1 MPEMSKEERNKTLA
15 RRYYAELMSGG
26 DLSFVDKYMAPE
38 FEFSNP
44 THVDPYKGQEFKNLV
59 TMLRG
64 AFPDVK
70 FTVEHLLAQGDTVVG
85 HWTARGTH
93 TGKPLETLKGD
104 IPAKGNPFVIDG
116 MSWLRFND
124 EGKFV
129 EARINEDTLG
139 LLLQIGAIPAPE
151 GAPAPADALTPD
163 GMLGLVHRYFDD
175 LMSQGKFEVIDEII
189 AERFSFH
196 IPTLPEPI
204 RGKDGMRGFVTG
216 LRTGFPDIKF
226 TVERE
231 IAEGDKAAARWFI
244 EGTHN
249 GPFLGMPPTGNRI
262 KDQGVDIF
270 VFQGGKIAEIWVN
283 ENDLGLMK
291 QLGAFG

>member
-1 MPEMSKEERNKTLA
+1 MSVQDDNKTLA
-15 RRYYAELMSGG
+15 RRYYAELMSEG
-26 DLSFVDKYMAPE
+26 DLSFVDKYMADE

-44 THVDPYKGQEFKNLV
+44 THVDPYRGQEFKNLV

-64 AFPDVK
+64 AFPDLK
-70 FTVEHLLAQGDTVVG
+70 FTIEHLLADGDTVVG

-93 TGKPLETLKGD
+93 TGTPLKTLKGD
-104 IPAKGNPFVIDG
+104 IPAQGNPFVIDG
-116 MSWLRFND
+116 MSWLRFKD
-124 EGKFV
+124 GKFV

-139 LLLQIGAIPAPE
+139 LLMQIGAIPVPG
-151 GAPAPADALTPD
+151 GAPAPAGLTNEQKLAMV
-163 GMLGLVHRYFDD
+163 GRYFGE

-216 LRTGFPDIKF
+216 LRTGFPDIHF
-226 TVERE
+226 TIERQA
-231 IAEGDKAAARWFI
+231 AEGDKAAARWFI

-249 GPFLGMPPTGNRI
+249 GPFLGMPPTGHKI

-270 VFQGGKIAEIWVN
+270 IFQGDKIAEIWVN

>member
-1 MPEMSKEERNKTLA
+1 MSNELNKTLA
-15 RRYYAELMSGG
+15 RRYYTELMSNG

-44 THVDPYKGQEFKNLV
+44 THVDPYRGQEFKNLV

-64 AFPDVK
+64 AFPDLK
-70 FTVEHLLAQGDTVVG
+70 FTIEHLLAEGDTVVG

-93 TGKPLETLKGD
+93 TGTALKTLRGD
-104 IPAKGNPFVIDG
+104 IPAKGDPFVIDG
-116 MSWLRFND
+116 MSWLRFKD
-124 EGKFV
+124 GKFV

-139 LLLQIGAIPAPE
+139 LLQQIGAIPSAPRPE
-151 GAPAPADALTPD
+151 PSSVDANKATV
-163 GMLGLVHRYFDD
+163 GRYFNE
-175 LMSQGKFEVIDEII
+175 LMSQGKLEVIDEII
-189 AERFSFH
+189 GERFSFH

-216 LRTGFPDIKF
+216 LRTGFPDLQF
-226 TVERE
+226 TVERL

-244 EGTHN
+244 QGTHN
-249 GPFLGMPPTGNRI
+249 GPFLGMPPTGNKV
-262 KDQGVDIF
+262 KDQGLDIF
-270 VFQGGKIAEIWVN
+270 VFSGGKIAEIWVN

>member
-1 MPEMSKEERNKTLA
+1 MSEENKTLA
-15 RRYYAELMSGG
+15 RRYYAELMSAG
-26 DLSFVDKYMAPE
+26 DLSFVDKYFAPE
-38 FEFSNP
+38 FEFTNP
-44 THVDPYKGQEFKNLV
+44 THVEPYRGQEFKDLV

-64 AFPDVK
+64 AFPDLK
-70 FTVEHLLAQGDTVVG
+70 FTIEHILAEGDTVVG

-93 TGKPLETLKGD
+93 TGTPLKTLKGD

-116 MSWLRFND
+116 MSWLRFKD
-124 EGKFV
+124 GKFV

-139 LLLQIGAIPAPE
+139 LLMQIGAIPMPQGA
-151 GAPAPADALTPD
+151 APAAQTTPEENKK
-163 GMLGLVHRYFDD
+163 LVGRYFDD
-175 LMSQGKFEVIDEII
+175 LMSQGKMETIDEII
-189 AERFSFH
+189 GERFSFH

-204 RGKDGMRGFVTG
+204 RGKDGMRAFVTG
-216 LRTGFPDIKF
+216 LRTGFPDLRF
-226 TVERE
+226 TVERL

-249 GPFLGMPPTGNRI
+249 GPFLGMPPTGNKV
-262 KDQGVDIF
+262 KDQGVDVFIF
-270 VFQGGKIAEIWVN
+270 SGGKIAEIHVN

>member
-1 MPEMSKEERNKTLA
+1 MGVEENKTLA
-15 RRYYAELMSGG
+15 RRYYAELMSNG
-26 DLSFVDKYMAPE
+26 DLSFVDKYMLPE

-44 THVDPYKGQEFKNLV
+44 THVDPYRGEEFKILV
-59 TMLRG
+59 TLLRG
-64 AFPDVK
+64 AFPDLK
-70 FTVEHLLAQGDTVVG
+70 FSIEHLLGEGDTVVG

-93 TGKPLETLKGD
+93 TGTPLKTLKGD

-116 MSWLRFND
+116 MSWLRFKD
-124 EGKFV
+124 GKFV

-139 LLLQIGAIPAPE
+139 LLQQIGAIPGPE
-151 GAPAPADALTPD
+151 RPAPSPVERNKA
-163 GMLGLVHRYFDD
+163 MVQRYFGD
-175 LMSQGKFEVIDEII
+175 LMSQGRMEIIDEII

-204 RGKDGMRGFVTG
+204 RGRDGMRGFVTG

-226 TVERE
+226 TVERLA
-231 IAEGDKAAARWFI
+231 AEGDKAAARWFI

-249 GPFLGMPPTGNRI
+249 GPFLGMPPTGRRV

-270 VFQGGKIAEIWVN
+270 VFSGGQITEIWVN

>member
-1 MPEMSKEERNKTLA
+1 MSVEDNKTLA
-15 RRYYAELMSGG
+15 RRYYAELMSNG
-26 DLSFVDKYMAPE
+26 DLSFVDKYMLPE

-44 THVDPYKGQEFKNLV
+44 THVDPYRGQEFKNLV

-70 FTVEHLLAQGDTVVG
+70 FTIEHLLGEGDTVVG

-93 TGKPLETLKGD
+93 TGTPLKTLKGD

-116 MSWLRFND
+116 MSWLRFKD
-124 EGKFV
+124 GMFI

-139 LLLQIGAIPAPE
+139 LLMQIGAIPGPPR
-151 GAPAPADALTPD
+151 PAPTPTDANVAT
-163 GMLGLVHRYFDD
+163 VHKYFDN
-175 LMSQGKFEVIDEII
+175 LMSEGNLELIPEIMSPNL
-189 AERFSFH
+189 AFH
-196 IPTLPEPI
+196 IPTLPDAI
-204 RGKDGMRGFVTG
+204 RGHEGMKAFVTG

-226 TVERE
+226 TVERWC
-231 IAEGDKAAARWFI
+231 AEGNKVAARWFI
-244 EGTHN
+244 EGTHK
-249 GPFLGMPPTGNRI
+249 GVFLGMPPTNNHVR
-262 KDQGVDIF
+262 DQGVDIF
-270 VFQGGKIAEIWVN
+270 IFQEGKIAEIWVN

>member
-1 MPEMSKEERNKTLA
+1 MSVEANKVLA
-15 RRYYAELMSGG
+15 RRYYAELMSNG

-44 THVDPYKGQEFKNLV
+44 THVDPYRGADFKNLV

-64 AFPDVK
+64 AFPDLK
-70 FTVEHLLAQGDTVVG
+70 FSIEHLLGEGDTVVG

-93 TGKPLETLKGD
+93 TGTALKTLRGD

-116 MSWLRFND
+116 MSWLRFKD
-124 EGKFV
+124 GKFV

-139 LLLQIGAIPAPE
+139 LLQQIGAIPGPPCPE
-151 GAPAPADALTPD
+151 PSSTDANRAMV
-163 GMLGLVHRYFDD
+163 GRYFNE
-175 LMSQGKFEVIDEII
+175 LMSQGKLGVIDEII
-189 AERFSFH
+189 GERFSFH

-204 RGKDGMRGFVTG
+204 LGRDGMRAFVTG
-216 LRTGFPDIKF
+216 LRTGFPDIRF
-226 TVERE
+226 TVERLA
-231 IAEGDKAAARWFI
+231 AEGNKAAARWFI
-244 EGTHN
+244 QGTHN
-249 GPFLGMPPTGNRI
+249 GPFLGMPPTGNKV
-262 KDQGVDIF
+262 KDQGLDIF
-270 VFQGGKIAEIWVN
+270 IFSGGKIAEIWVN

>member
-1 MPEMSKEERNKTLA
+1 
-15 RRYYAELMSGG
+15 
-26 DLSFVDKYMAPE
+26 MAPE

-44 THVDPYKGQEFKNLV
+44 THVDPYRGQEFKNLV

-70 FTVEHLLAQGDTVVG
+70 FTIEHLLAEGDTVVG

-93 TGKPLETLKGD
+93 TGTALKTLRGD
-104 IPAKGNPFVIDG
+104 IPAKGDPFVIDG
-116 MSWLRFND
+116 MSWLRFKD
-124 EGKFV
+124 GKFV

-139 LLLQIGAIPAPE
+139 LLQQIGGIPSPPRPE
-151 GAPAPADALTPD
+151 PSSVDANKATV
-163 GMLGLVHRYFDD
+163 GRYFSE
-175 LMSQGKFEVIDEII
+175 LMSQGKLEVIDQII
-189 AERFSFH
+189 GERFSFH

-216 LRTGFPDIKF
+216 LRTGFPDLQF
-226 TVERE
+226 TVERL

-244 EGTHN
+244 QGTHN
-249 GPFLGMPPTGNRI
+249 GPFLGMPPTGNKV
-262 KDQGVDIF
+262 KDQGLDIF
-270 VFQGGKIAEIWVN
+270 VFSGGKIAEIWVN

>member
-1 MPEMSKEERNKTLA
+1 MPEDTEQNKTLA
-15 RRYYAELMSGG
+15 RRYYAELMSAG
-26 DLSFVDKYMAPE
+26 DLTFVDKYFADE
-38 FEFSNP
+38 FEFTNP
-44 THVDPYKGQEFKNLV
+44 THVEPYRGQEFKDLV

-64 AFPDVK
+64 AFPDLK
-70 FTVEHLLAQGDTVVG
+70 FTIEHLLAQGDTVVG

-93 TGKPLETLKGD
+93 TGTALKTLKGD
-104 IPAKGNPFVIDG
+104 IPAQGNPFVIDG
-116 MSWLRFND
+116 MSWLRFKD
-124 EGKFV
+124 GKFV

-139 LLLQIGAIPAPE
+139 LLIQIGAIPAPG
-151 GAPAPADALTPD
+151 GAAPPDALTPD
-163 GMLGLVHRYFDD
+163 QMLAMVGRYFGE
-175 LMSQGKFEVIDEII
+175 LMSQGNFDVIDEII

-216 LRTGFPDIKF
+216 LRTGFPDIHF
-226 TVERE
+226 TIERQ

-249 GPFLGMPPTGNRI
+249 GPFLGMPPTGNKI

>member
-1 MPEMSKEERNKTLA
+1 MSVQEENKTLA

-26 DLSFVDKYMAPE
+26 DLSFVDKYMADE
-38 FEFSNP
+38 FEFTNP
-44 THVDPYKGQEFKNLV
+44 THVEPYKGQEFKDLV

-64 AFPDVK
+64 AFPDLK

-93 TGKPLETLKGD
+93 TGTPLKTLKGD

-116 MSWLRFND
+116 MSWLRFKD
-124 EGKFV
+124 GKFV

-139 LLLQIGAIPAPE
+139 LLMQIGAIPVPGGE
-151 GAPAPADALTPD
+151 APAAAQPSGDDLLKVV
-163 GMLGLVHRYFDD
+163 GRYFGE
-175 LMSQGKFEVIDEII
+175 LMSEGKFEVIDEII

-226 TVERE
+226 TIERQ

-249 GPFLGMPPTGNRI
+249 GPFLGMPPTGNKI

-270 VFQGGKIAEIWVN
+270 VFQGDKIAEIWVN
-283 ENDLGLMK
+283 ENDLGLMR

>member
-1 MPEMSKEERNKTLA
+1 MSVEANKTLA
-15 RRYYAELMSGG
+15 RRYYAELMSNG
-26 DLSFVDKYMAPE
+26 DLSFVDNYFADE

-44 THVDPYKGQEFKNLV
+44 THVDPYRGQEFKDLV

-64 AFPDVK
+64 AFPDLK
-70 FTVEHLLAQGDTVVG
+70 FTIEHLLGSGDTVVG

-93 TGKPLETLKGD
+93 TGTPLKTLKGD
-104 IPAKGNPFVIDG
+104 IPAKGDPFVIDG
-116 MSWLRFND
+116 MSWIRFNE

-139 LLLQIGAIPAPE
+139 LLIQIGGIPGPPKP
-151 GAPAPADALTPD
+151 PASSTAENEA
-163 GMLGLVHRYFDD
+163 MVAKYFGD
-175 LMSQGKFEVIDEII
+175 LMSQGNFDIIDEII
-189 AERFSFH
+189 GENFSFH

-204 RGKDGMRGFVTG
+204 RGRDGMRGFVTG
-216 LRTGFPDIKF
+216 LRTGFPDIHF
-226 TVERE
+226 TVERQ
-231 IAEGDKAAARWFI
+231 IAEGDKVAARWFI

-249 GPFLGMPPTGNRI
+249 GPFLGMPPTGNHI

-270 VFQGGKIAEIWVN
+270 IFQGGKIAEIWVN

>member
-1 MPEMSKEERNKTLA
+1 MSVEANKTLA
-15 RRYYAELMSGG
+15 RRYYAELMSNG
-26 DLSFVDKYMAPE
+26 DLSFVDKYFADE

-44 THVDPYKGQEFKNLV
+44 THVEPYRGQEFKDLV

-64 AFPDVK
+64 AFPDLK
-70 FTVEHLLAQGDTVVG
+70 FTIEHLLGQGDTVVG

-93 TGKPLETLKGD
+93 TGTPLKTLKGD
-104 IPAKGNPFVIDG
+104 IPAQGNPFVIDG

-139 LLLQIGAIPAPE
+139 LLMQIGAIPGPPR
-151 GAPAPADALTPD
+151 PAPTSTQENEAMVAK
-163 GMLGLVHRYFDD
+163 YFGD

-189 AERFSFH
+189 AEQFSFH

-204 RGKDGMRGFVTG
+204 RGRDGMRCFVTG
-216 LRTGFPDIKF
+216 LRTGFPDIHF
-226 TVERE
+226 TVERQ
-231 IAEGDKAAARWFI
+231 IAEGDKVAARWFI

-249 GPFLGMPPTGNRI
+249 GPFLGMPPTGNKI

-270 VFQGGKIAEIWVN
+270 IFAGGKIAEIWVN

>member
-1 MPEMSKEERNKTLA
+1 MSVEENKVLA
-15 RRYYAELMSGG
+15 RRYYSELMSNG
-26 DLSFVDKYMAPE
+26 DLSFVDEYMLPE

-44 THVDPYKGQEFKNLV
+44 THTEPYRGAEFKNLV

-70 FTVEHLLAQGDTVVG
+70 FTIEHLMGQDDTVVG

-93 TGKPLETLKGD
+93 TGAPLKTFKGD
-104 IPAKGNPFVIDG
+104 VPAQGKPFVIDG
-116 MSWLRFND
+116 MSWLRFKD
-124 EGKFV
+124 GKFI

-139 LLLQIGAIPAPE
+139 LMMQIGGLPAPPQ
-151 GAPAPADALTPD
+151 PASDDSIEANEA
-163 GMLGLVHRYFDD
+163 LVHRYFND
-175 LMSQGKFEVIDEII
+175 LMTGGDLSVIEEII
-189 AERFSFH
+189 AENFSFH

-204 RGKDGMRGFVTG
+204 RGRDGMRGFVNG

-226 TVERE
+226 TVERQA
-231 IAEGDKAAARWFI
+231 AEGNKVAARWFI

-249 GPFLGMPPTGNRI
+249 GPFLGMPPTGNHI
-262 KDQGVDIF
+262 KDQGIDIF
-270 VFQGGKIAEIWVN
+270 IMANGKIAEIWVN
-283 ENDLGLMK
+283 ENDMGLMK

>member
-1 MPEMSKEERNKTLA
+1 MSVEENKVLA
-15 RRYYAELMSGG
+15 RRYYTELMSNG
-26 DLSFVDKYMAPE
+26 DLSFVDKYMLPE

-44 THVDPYKGQEFKNLV
+44 THVDPYRGQEFKNLV

-70 FTVEHLLAQGDTVVG
+70 FTIEHLLAEGDTVVG

-93 TGKPLETLKGD
+93 TGTALKTLRGD
-104 IPAKGNPFVIDG
+104 IPAKGDPFVIDG
-116 MSWLRFND
+116 MSWLRFKD
-124 EGKFV
+124 GKFV

-139 LLLQIGAIPAPE
+139 LLQQIGGIPSPPRPE
-151 GAPAPADALTPD
+151 PSSTDANRATV
-163 GMLGLVHRYFDD
+163 GRYFKE
-175 LMSQGKFEVIDEII
+175 LMSQGKLEVIDEII
-189 AERFSFH
+189 GDRFSFH

-216 LRTGFPDIKF
+216 LRTGFPDLQF
-226 TVERE
+226 TVERL

-244 EGTHN
+244 QGTHN
-249 GPFLGMPPTGNRI
+249 GPFLGMPPTGNKV
-262 KDQGVDIF
+262 KDQGLDIF
-270 VFQGGKIAEIWVN
+270 VFSGGKIAEIWVN